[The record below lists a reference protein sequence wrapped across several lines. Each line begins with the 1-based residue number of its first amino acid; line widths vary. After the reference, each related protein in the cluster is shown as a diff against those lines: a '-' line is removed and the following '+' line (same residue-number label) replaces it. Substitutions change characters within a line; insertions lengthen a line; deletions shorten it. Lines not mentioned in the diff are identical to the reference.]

1 MTLNTSADII
11 GPPVGRTS
19 RPAHPRVG
27 ALPSPPANAD
37 RRGHDWTGR
46 LCGFRQVSSC
56 WRDGG
61 INPDH
66 FAPCSWHA
74 VTVGGTCLM
83 LASLLGAPSFWYIPC
98 VCALIPLGFVWWF
111 SRPSLAASLSVGP
124 LVAAACLIRFL
135 SDMRLTISLACLI
148 AAVTF
153 VLVALRNSRG
163 WKLPLFISLA
173 YLVLAFCAD
182 RMFTNKV
189 TLKTFQMGIALD
201 GNAPWGAV
209 GSEWQDWTPPLV
221 LYRRVGTS
229 YCYTAFKSKEFKEL
243 RDHLAQRSVDTS
255 IR

>member
-1 MTLNTSADII
+1 
-11 GPPVGRTS
+11 
-19 RPAHPRVG
+19 
-27 ALPSPPANAD
+27 
-37 RRGHDWTGR
+37 
-46 LCGFRQVSSC
+46 
-56 WRDGG
+56 
-61 INPDH
+61 
-66 FAPCSWHA
+66 
-74 VTVGGTCLM
+74 M

-173 YLVLAFCAD
+173 YLALAFCAD

-189 TLKTFQMGIALD
+189 TLRPFRWA
-201 GNAPWGAV
+201 
-209 GSEWQDWTPPLV
+209 
-221 LYRRVGTS
+221 
-229 YCYTAFKSKEFKEL
+229 
-243 RDHLAQRSVDTS
+243 
-255 IR
+255 